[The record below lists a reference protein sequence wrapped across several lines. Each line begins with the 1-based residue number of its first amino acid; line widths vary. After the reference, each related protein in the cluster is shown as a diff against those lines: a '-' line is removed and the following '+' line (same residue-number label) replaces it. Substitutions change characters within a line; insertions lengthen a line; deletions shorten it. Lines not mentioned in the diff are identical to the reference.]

1 MRKGTPEQFIAE
13 LTNKISE
20 LKHDDIE
27 SARVI
32 VEEDDVITA
41 EEDIVD
47 DVVDVPE
54 ETEFEDSDEDYL
66 DGLYNNV
73 ETELN
78 DMVQGVAWSS
88 DEENIYMDVSFSDD
102 HIITFTIPRED
113 LMFDLASM
121 DKDVN
126 YICTA
131 VRESNPSEPAE
142 EELPSAEELGVQ
154 MEIDSE
160 PPVYM

>member
-1 MRKGTPEQFIAE
+1 MRKGTPDQFIAE
-13 LTNKISE
+13 LQNKINE
-20 LKHDDIE
+20 LKHEDIE

-32 VEEDDVITA
+32 VEEDDIITA
-41 EEDIVD
+41 DEEIIDEVA
-47 DVVDVPE
+47 
-54 ETEFEDSDEDYL
+54 EDFDSSDEDYL

-78 DMVQGVAWSS
+78 DMVEGVAWSS
-88 DEENIYMDVSFSDD
+88 DDENIYMDVSFSDD
-102 HIITFTIPRED
+102 HIITFTIPKED
-113 LMFDLASM
+113 LLFDLASI

-154 MEIDSE
+154 MELDSE

>member
-1 MRKGTPEQFIAE
+1 MRKGTPDQF
-13 LTNKISE
+13 ISE
-20 LKHDDIE
+20 LQNKINELKHEDIE

-32 VEEDDVITA
+32 VEEDDIITA
-41 EEDIVD
+41 DEEIIDEVS
-47 DVVDVPE
+47 
-54 ETEFEDSDEDYL
+54 EDFDSSDEDYL

-78 DMVQGVAWSS
+78 DMVEGVAWSS
-88 DEENIYMDVSFSDD
+88 DDENIYMDVSFSDD
-102 HIITFTIPRED
+102 HIITFTIPKED
-113 LMFDLASM
+113 LLFDLASI

-154 MEIDSE
+154 MELDSE

>member
-47 DVVDVPE
+47 DVVDVPA
-54 ETEFEDSDEDYL
+54 ETDEDYL
-66 DGLYNNV
+66 DGLYTNV

-102 HIITFTIPRED
+102 HVITFTIPKED

-131 VRESNPSEPAE
+131 VRESNPSESAE

-154 MEIDSE
+154 MELDSE

>member
-47 DVVDVPE
+47 DVVDVPA
-54 ETEFEDSDEDYL
+54 ETDEDYL
-66 DGLYNNV
+66 DGLYTNV

-102 HIITFTIPRED
+102 HIITFTIPKED

-142 EELPSAEELGVQ
+142 EEVVEESPSAEELGVQ
-154 MEIDSE
+154 MDIDSE
-160 PPVYM
+160 PPVYL

>member
-47 DVVDVPE
+47 DVVDVPA
-54 ETEFEDSDEDYL
+54 ETDEDYL
-66 DGLYNNV
+66 DGLYTNV

-102 HIITFTIPRED
+102 HIITFTIPKED

-131 VRESNPSEPAE
+131 VRESNPSEPE
-142 EELPSAEELGVQ
+142 EEVVEELPSAEELGVQ
-154 MEIDSE
+154 MDLDNE
-160 PPVYM
+160 PPVYL

>member
-47 DVVDVPE
+47 DVVDVPA
-54 ETEFEDSDEDYL
+54 ETDEDYL

-142 EELPSAEELGVQ
+142 EEVVEELPSAEALGVQ
-154 MEIDSE
+154 MDIDSE
-160 PPVYM
+160 PPVYL